1 MNSTPD
7 KYCDPPSALQCSLF
21 DNNLSYLFQITT
33 SNNSNL
39 SALRYSSAQDVLD
52 NKFTSFKLL
61 PSISKCFNLSLGQK
75 YSLDLKVQLPDFSE
89 LLRMS
94 WERDNN
100 GERAMLIKKE
110 ERTEGRSREEENLR
124 KPIER
129 VGTVEKFLK
138 QRGRMTEAPII
149 KKEARIKKEGGTD
162 EGWKEKERPKH
173 GREWADREAKKE
185 EEDRCHR
192 EKRLRAIQEE
202 PGEKPKSWLTNEMEK
217 KAKFEEPTDEPTEED
232 IKLQLRL
239 PNPTNIKEFKEPV
252 KEWKVNNFQKYLVLS
267 LLCVQGV

>member
-1 MNSTPD
+1 MSSERGKNS
-7 KYCDPPSALQCSLF
+7 
-21 DNNLSYLFQITT
+21 
-33 SNNSNL
+33 
-39 SALRYSSAQDVLD
+39 
-52 NKFTSFKLL
+52 
-61 PSISKCFNLSLGQK
+61 
-75 YSLDLKVQLPDFSE
+75 
-89 LLRMS
+89 
-94 WERDNN
+94 ERP
-100 GERAMLIKKE
+100 MMIKKE
-110 ERTEGRSREEENLR
+110 QRTEGRFGEEEDV
-124 KPIER
+124 KKAAER

-173 GREWADREAKKE
+173 GREWADREARKE

-202 PGEKPKSWLTNEMEK
+202 PGEKPKSWLTKEMEK
-217 KAKFEEPTDEPTEED
+217 KAKFEEGSEED

-252 KEWKVNNFQKYLVLS
+252 KEWKVNNS
-267 LLCVQGV
+267 